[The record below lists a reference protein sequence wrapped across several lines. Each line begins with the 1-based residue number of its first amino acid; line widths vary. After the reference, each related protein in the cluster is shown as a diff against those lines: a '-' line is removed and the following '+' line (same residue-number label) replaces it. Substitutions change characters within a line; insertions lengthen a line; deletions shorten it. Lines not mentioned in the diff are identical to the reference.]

1 MAPHSST
8 LAWKIP
14 WTKEPGGLQ
23 SMGSLRV
30 KHDWATSHYFSLSCI
45 GEGNENPLQCS
56 CLENPRDGGTWLAA
70 IYGVSQSRTQLKWLS
85 SSSSSYTY
93 TLRLSCSVEVSW
105 PTNSWKKISDCYFKA
120 LSFGGGLLQ
129 TSSWYICFK
138 KYNLLWIRNLF
149 LATERIWQIWKYLSF
164 VYSSPRKCSFPWNY
178 S

>member
-1 MAPHSST
+1 MWCKQRLKMYLYH
-8 LAWKIP
+8 
-14 WTKEPGGLQ
+14 WTFPI
-23 SMGSLRV
+23 V
-30 KHDWATSHYFSLSCI
+30 SLSSPWKVLLVFI
-45 GEGNENPLQCS
+45 LSFIIYVHGADTTHSIEI
-56 CLENPRDGGTWLAA
+56 A
-70 IYGVSQSRTQLKWLS
+70 IP
-85 SSSSSYTY
+85 SYIY
-93 TLRLSCSVEVSW
+93 TLKLSCSVEVSW

>member
-1 MAPHSST
+1 MYLYH
-8 LAWKIP
+8 
-14 WTKEPGGLQ
+14 WTFPI
-23 SMGSLRV
+23 V
-30 KHDWATSHYFSLSCI
+30 SLSSPWKVLLVFI
-45 GEGNENPLQCS
+45 LSFIIYVHGADTTHSIEI
-56 CLENPRDGGTWLAA
+56 A
-70 IYGVSQSRTQLKWLS
+70 IP
-85 SSSSSYTY
+85 SYIY
-93 TLRLSCSVEVSW
+93 TLKLSCSVEASW

>member
-1 MAPHSST
+1 MYLYH
-8 LAWKIP
+8 
-14 WTKEPGGLQ
+14 WTFPI
-23 SMGSLRV
+23 V
-30 KHDWATSHYFSLSCI
+30 SLSSPWKVLLVFI
-45 GEGNENPLQCS
+45 LSFIIYVHGADTTHSIEI
-56 CLENPRDGGTWLAA
+56 A
-70 IYGVSQSRTQLKWLS
+70 IP
-85 SSSSSYTY
+85 SYIY
-93 TLRLSCSVEVSW
+93 TLKLSCSVEVSW

-138 KYNLLWIRNLF
+138 KYNLLWIRSLF